1 MTRKRNQHLNFFGRI
16 GRSVYES
23 TISSQQFGEF
33 GVRASFRSIS
43 HISTL
48 AHGQVAPRSVGGARD
63 GLYGLPGGEPEAG
76 VALVGGRPAVA
87 DVGGGHGEAV
97 VDLRMI
103 KRVFFCAGNWGALFD
118 GSKKKKIS
126 YLRHG
131 AAVDL
136 LAGWD
141 VGVGPLAACKSEL
154 HGIQHS
160 IFHNEKKAK

>member
-63 GLYGLPGGEPEAG
+63 GLDGLPGGEPEAG

-97 VDLRMI
+97 VDLRMT
-103 KRVFFCAGNWGALFD
+103 KRVFFVREI
-118 GSKKKKIS
+118 GSVFLMVRKKI
-126 YLRHG
+126 
-131 AAVDL
+131 DL
-136 LAGWD
+136 IPEARGRSRPPGRLGCRGWTTCRLQRRIAQYSTFD
-141 VGVGPLAACKSEL
+141 FS
-154 HGIQHS
+154 Q
-160 IFHNEKKAK
+160 